1 MDTAA
6 INYRVADFLK
16 DYLPFQVMDVEDLRQ
31 FALLGRVRF
40 FEPNQFIVT
49 QGASRFEV
57 FVIQQGTVLLWD
69 ERSSESR
76 LIDVRG
82 AGAMLGIDEFDR
94 LRSYPYTARSASDVL
109 IYSFPA
115 DEFETLIGKYPD
127 ALQYISAYGRVSTDE
142 RIKDQHEPQNA
153 SLRSLGSA
161 TQPPP
166 CSPGISIRAA
176 AQLLLSANA
185 EVLLVPDTEK
195 GTSSLLTASSFVEW
209 AANGGGNP
217 DQPARSLLIK
227 APVTMLADATVV
239 EGVLATAAVNA
250 PGLTITSDGTPQGRV
265 QSIVT
270 ARDLE
275 SIFGDRPLEILHDI
289 RRATTVDA
297 LRKARERSRSFVLRY
312 LTNGSAS
319 EWLSAYTAQVDQNI
333 LRRIVVMETPDDA
346 SACWCFSGAAGR
358 AESLTSLAPG
368 IVVLLKEDST
378 DSSWL
383 DTLRRVQNRLEGCGF
398 FSDKAFD
405 VSFNVAHIS
414 VWRRRFLDW
423 ISDPIFKE
431 IYLGRPFFDLRPV
444 MGDDRL
450 WQELEVQ
457 VMSAVDRDFLHIA
470 ANDCLGKLPPLTF
483 FQNAVVDE
491 SGEETSLFRLEE
503 TALQP
508 LVDVARVF
516 GFAAKKVFG
525 SSTLE
530 RFAMAAR
537 LLPENAG
544 IFQEAA
550 ETFRIVLWQQG
561 RAGIAQGS
569 SGAELSPALL
579 NPYDRQVLR
588 KAFQSILRLLEFIDD
603 LEWLNRL

>member
-16 DYLPFQVMDVEDLRQ
+16 DYLPFQVMDVEDLRH

-49 QGASRFEV
+49 QGAPRFEV
-57 FVIQQGTVLLWD
+57 FVIQQGTILLWD
-69 ERSSESR
+69 ERSSEAR
-76 LIDVRG
+76 LLDVRG

-94 LRSYPYTARSASDVL
+94 LRSYPYTARSSSDVL

-142 RIKDQHEPQNA
+142 RAQNQHDPQNA
-153 SLRSLGSA
+153 SLRSLGLA

-166 CSPGISIRAA
+166 CNPEISIRAA
-176 AQLLLSANA
+176 AQLLLNANA
-185 EVLLVPDTEK
+185 EMLLIPDSDK
-195 GTSSLLTASSFVEW
+195 GTSTLLTASSFVEW
-209 AANGGGNP
+209 AANGGGDP
-217 DQPARSLLIK
+217 DQPARTVFRK
-227 APVTMLADATVV
+227 APLTMRADATVV
-239 EGVLATAAVNA
+239 EGVLATAAINA
-250 PGLTITSDGTPQGRV
+250 PGFTITSDGTPQGRV

-333 LRRIVVMETPDDA
+333 VRRIIVMETPEDP

-368 IVVLLKEDST
+368 IVVLLKEDCN
-378 DSSWL
+378 DSAWL
-383 DTLRRVQNRLEGCGF
+383 DTLRRVQNRVEGCGF

-405 VSFNVAHIS
+405 VSFNAAHIS
-414 VWRRRFLDW
+414 VWKRRFLDW

-444 MGDDRL
+444 AGDDRL
-450 WQELEVQ
+450 WRELEIQ
-457 VMSAVDRDFLHIA
+457 VMGAVDRDFLQIA

-483 FQNAVVDE
+483 FQNAVVDDA
-491 SGEETSLFRLEE
+491 GEETSLFRLEE

-516 GFAAKKVFG
+516 GIAAKKVFG
-525 SSTLE
+525 TSTLE
-530 RFAMAAR
+530 RFALAAQ

-550 ETFRIVLWQQG
+550 DTFRIVLWQQG

-579 NPYDRQVLR
+579 KPYDRQVLR
-588 KAFQSILRLLEFIDD
+588 QAFQSISRLLEFIDD

>member
-16 DYLPFQVMDVEDLRQ
+16 DYLPFQVMDVEDLRH

-76 LIDVRG
+76 LLDVRG

-127 ALQYISAYGRVSTDE
+127 ALQYISAYGRGSTDE
-142 RIKDQHEPQNA
+142 LSQNQHDPQNA

-166 CSPGISIRAA
+166 CSPEISIRAA
-176 AQLLLSANA
+176 AQLMLNANA
-185 EVLLVPDTEK
+185 EVLLVPDSDK
-195 GTSSLLTASSFVEW
+195 GTSTLLTASSFVEW
-209 AANGGGNP
+209 AANGGGDP
-217 DQPARSLLIK
+217 DQPARTVFRK
-227 APVTMLADATVV
+227 APLTMRADATVV
-239 EGVLATAAVNA
+239 EGVLATASVNA

-333 LRRIVVMETPDDA
+333 VRRIVVMETAEDP

-368 IVVLLKEDST
+368 IVVLLREDCN

-383 DTLRRVQNRLEGCGF
+383 DAMLRVQNRIEGCGF

-405 VSFNVAHIS
+405 LSFNVAHIS
-414 VWRRRFLDW
+414 VWKRRFLDW

-450 WQELEVQ
+450 WRELEVQ

-491 SGEETSLFRLEE
+491 TGEETSLFRLEE

-516 GFAAKKVFG
+516 GIAAKKVFG

-530 RFAMAAR
+530 RFAMAAQ

-550 ETFRIVLWQQG
+550 DTFRIVLWQQG

>member
-16 DYLPFQVMDVEDLRQ
+16 DYLPFQVMDVEDLRH

-142 RIKDQHEPQNA
+142 RIQNQQEPQNA

-166 CSPGISIRAA
+166 CRPGISIRDAA
-176 AQLLLSANA
+176 RLLLNANA
-185 EVLLVPDTEK
+185 EVLLVADADK

-209 AANGGGNP
+209 AASGGGDP
-217 DQPARSLLIK
+217 DQPARSLLRK

-250 PGLTITSDGTPQGRV
+250 PGLTITSDGTPQGRI

-270 ARDLE
+270 TRELE

-333 LRRIVVMETPDDA
+333 VRRIVAMEPTQDA

-414 VWRRRFLDW
+414 VWRQRFLDW
-423 ISDPIFKE
+423 IRDPIFKE

-444 MGDDRL
+444 IGDDRL
-450 WQELEVQ
+450 WRELEVQ

-491 SGEETSLFRLEE
+491 SGEETSLFRLDE

-516 GFAAKKVFG
+516 AFAAKKVFG

-537 LLPENAG
+537 LLPESAG

-550 ETFRIVLWQQG
+550 DTFRIVLWQQG

>member
-16 DYLPFQVMDVEDLRQ
+16 DYLPFQVMDVEDLRH

-76 LIDVRG
+76 LLDVRG

-142 RIKDQHEPQNA
+142 RSQNQHDPQNA

-166 CSPGISIRAA
+166 CSPEISIRAA
-176 AQLLLSANA
+176 AQLLLNANA
-185 EVLLVPDTEK
+185 EMLLVPDPDK
-195 GTSSLLTASSFVEW
+195 GTSTLLTASSFVEW
-209 AANGGGNP
+209 AANGGGDP
-217 DQPARSLLIK
+217 DQPARTVFRK
-227 APVTMLADATVV
+227 APLTMRADATVV

-250 PGLTITSDGTPQGRV
+250 PGFTITSDGTPQGRV

-333 LRRIVVMETPDDA
+333 VRRIIVMETPEDP

-368 IVVLLKEDST
+368 IVVLLKEDGNHSA
-378 DSSWL
+378 WL
-383 DTLRRVQNRLEGCGF
+383 DTLRRVQNRVEGCGF

-414 VWRRRFLDW
+414 VWKRRFLDW

-450 WQELEVQ
+450 WRELEVQ

-491 SGEETSLFRLEE
+491 SGGETSLFRLEE

-525 SSTLE
+525 TSTLE
-530 RFAMAAR
+530 RFAMAAQ

-550 ETFRIVLWQQG
+550 DTFRVVLWQQG

>member
-16 DYLPFQVMDVEDLRQ
+16 DYLPFQVMDVEDLRH

-76 LIDVRG
+76 LLDVRG

-109 IYSFPA
+109 VYSFPA

-127 ALQYISAYGRVSTDE
+127 AVQYISAYGRVSIDE
-142 RIKDQHEPQNA
+142 HSQNQHDPQNA
-153 SLRSLGSA
+153 SLRNLGSA

-166 CSPGISIRAA
+166 CSPEISIRAA
-176 AQLLLSANA
+176 AQLMLNANA
-185 EVLLVPDTEK
+185 EVLLVPDSDK
-195 GTSSLLTASSFVEW
+195 GASTLLTASSFVEW
-209 AANGGGNP
+209 AANGGGDP
-217 DQPARSLLIK
+217 DQPARTVFRK
-227 APVTMLADATVV
+227 APLTMRADATVV

-250 PGLTITSDGTPQGRV
+250 PGFTITSDGTPQGRV

-319 EWLSAYTAQVDQNI
+319 EWLAAYTAQVDQNI
-333 LRRIVVMETPDDA
+333 VRRIVVMETAEDP
-346 SACWCFSGAAGR
+346 SACWCFSGAGGR

-368 IVVLLKEDST
+368 IVVLLREDCD

-383 DTLRRVQNRLEGCGF
+383 DAMRRVQNRVEGCGF

-405 VSFNVAHIS
+405 
-414 VWRRRFLDW
+414 
-423 ISDPIFKE
+423 
-431 IYLGRPFFDLRPV
+431 
-444 MGDDRL
+444 
-450 WQELEVQ
+450 
-457 VMSAVDRDFLHIA
+457 AVLQ
-470 ANDCLGKLPPLTF
+470 CGPY
-483 FQNAVVDE
+483 
-491 SGEETSLFRLEE
+491 FRLE
-503 TALQP
+503 APFYRLDKRPDFQGDLSWPP
-508 LVDVARVF
+508 LF
-516 GFAAKKVFG
+516 
-525 SSTLE
+525 
-530 RFAMAAR
+530 RFATGCGRRSPLAR
-537 LLPENAG
+537 A
-544 IFQEAA
+544 
-550 ETFRIVLWQQG
+550 
-561 RAGIAQGS
+561 
-569 SGAELSPALL
+569 
-579 NPYDRQVLR
+579 
-588 KAFQSILRLLEFIDD
+588 
-603 LEWLNRL
+603 